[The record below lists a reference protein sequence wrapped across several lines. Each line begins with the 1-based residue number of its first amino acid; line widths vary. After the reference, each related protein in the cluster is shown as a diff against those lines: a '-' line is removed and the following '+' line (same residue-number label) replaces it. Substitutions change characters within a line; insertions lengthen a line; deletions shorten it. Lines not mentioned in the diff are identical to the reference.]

1 MIEQQQSSNLP
12 KFLPKIDWGEH
23 ARQQPLFS
31 SDCQSIELR
40 QPRPEASSAH
50 KSHENRYSEPAS
62 ERLPPIDIQVELVD
76 MEE

>member
-1 MIEQQQSSNLP
+1 MMEQQQSSNLP

-23 ARQQPLFS
+23 ARREPLFS

-50 KSHENRYSEPAS
+50 KYSEPAS
-62 ERLPPIDIQVELVD
+62 ERLPPIDIQVELMD
-76 MEE
+76 KEE